1 MYKFSKF
8 SKFISACFSFGI
20 LFSRL
25 QTYGM
30 NLTKPSVLDGIK
42 VVLPEQCKFCSQK
55 VLRVV
60 AVPNGRDIYIC
71 RDNDCLKKIF
81 DKFNIKLNTENIHR
95 CDWFK
100 TNMQKF
106 QAAKAKGL
114 GDEYPFN
121 VWKIFYEDKLVDEDF
136 LPCGHSICRCGMCLG
151 YLLRN
156 NGKAVCTTCKA
167 IYDVKG
173 CIFFKI

>member
-1 MYKFSKF
+1 
-8 SKFISACFSFGI
+8 
-20 LFSRL
+20 
-25 QTYGM
+25 M

-100 TNMQKF
+100 TKYAEISSSQSERSW
-106 QAAKAKGL
+106 GRV
-114 GDEYPFN
+114 P
-121 VWKIFYEDKLVDEDF
+121 V
-136 LPCGHSICRCGMCLG
+136 
-151 YLLRN
+151 
-156 NGKAVCTTCKA
+156 
-167 IYDVKG
+167 
-173 CIFFKI
+173 